1 MFHNQVSFCI
11 KQEPEICEAGKITNT
26 FHWIHPD
33 RTMECNVF
41 LLITNGVFRVEEDTT
56 KYVLKKNDVFF
67 LKSGLHHTSQLYSDD
82 GTSWYYVHFYDAV
95 CSDCK
100 TGNCILHSPS
110 QMISKPE
117 QLLLP
122 KKITLSPYEA
132 DKVSIAMQEMC
143 IKYSSPSPLVKAR
156 LNLELKK
163 LFLNLLEL
171 DMSSKNELRTS
182 IANRIMDLIDS
193 STIDLSSK
201 EISERLE
208 LNYEYLSRTFSKET
222 GFTISQYKNHV
233 KIQKAIYYLKTENL
247 TISEIAEKC
256 GFENQF
262 YFSRVF
268 KNVTGLSPTA
278 YVKNV
283 YVQNSNCALEEDP

>member
-1 MFHNQVSFCI
+1 
-11 KQEPEICEAGKITNT
+11 
-26 FHWIHPD
+26 
-33 RTMECNVF
+33 
-41 LLITNGVFRVEEDTT
+41 
-56 KYVLKKNDVFF
+56 
-67 LKSGLHHTSQLYSDD
+67 
-82 GTSWYYVHFYDAV
+82 
-95 CSDCK
+95 
-100 TGNCILHSPS
+100 
-110 QMISKPE
+110 
-117 QLLLP
+117 
-122 KKITLSPYEA
+122 
-132 DKVSIAMQEMC
+132 MQEMC

-193 STIDLSSK
+193 SAIDLSSK